1 VLWAHNAHVARSET
15 HWITDF
21 HTMGAHLSE
30 RLGDDLHVIGFAFD
44 HGGFQAIGAD
54 LRLRAFTVDSGPPD
68 TLDAALATAASPLA
82 IVPLTDLPAGPV
94 ADYFTATQPLREIAA
109 GYGDTIPHVFFRPIE
124 AAAYYDSLAF
134 VATTTRARPLA
145 YASDQI
151 NPQGT
156 NAAAVNF
163 GFESGTD
170 GWFTPVANQVS
181 GYAARTT
188 RALPYAGKASALL
201 TRTAT
206 RTYGKN
212 YGELRQ
218 RIDAVPYRGQRVR
231 LRAAIR
237 TVLAPGARV
246 HMWMRT
252 GGAYDGMH
260 DRPITGLT
268 GWQLHDIVL
277 NVPATAT
284 TIQLGFV
291 LVGDGAAWLDAVSL
305 APVPVP

>member
-1 VLWAHNAHVARSET
+1 VARTQT

-21 HTMGAHLSE
+21 ISMGANLDE
-30 RLGDDLHVIGFAFD
+30 RLGSDLHVIGFGFD
-44 HGGFQAIGAD
+44 HGGFQALGPD
-54 LRLRAFTVDSGPPD
+54 LRLQPFTVDSGPPD

-82 IVPLTDLPAGPV
+82 ILPLTALPAGPV
-94 ADYFTATQPLREIAA
+94 ADYFTATQPQREIAV
-109 GYGDTIPHVFFRPIE
+109 GYSHAAADVFFRPVE
-124 AAAYYDSLAF
+124 PAAYYDSLAF
-134 VATTTRARPLA
+134 VATTTPARPLV
-145 YASDQI
+145 YAGDQI
-151 NPQGT
+151 TPQGT
-156 NAAAVNF
+156 NPAATNF
-163 GFESGTD
+163 DFESGTT
-170 GWFTPVANQVS
+170 GWFAPVANQVS
-181 GYAARTT
+181 GYAVHTT
-188 RALPYAGKASALL
+188 HALPYAGHASALL
-201 TRTAT
+201 TRTAA

-218 RIDAVPYRGQRVR
+218 RFDAVPYRGQKVR

-237 TVLAPGARV
+237 TLLAPGARV
-246 HMWMRT
+246 HMWMRS

-291 LVGDGAAWLDAVSL
+291 LVGDGAAWFDAVSL
-305 APVPVP
+305 EPVPVP